1 MARIGAR
8 ELLDIVLDP
17 DSFQSWDK
25 PPAGPPAAFATP
37 GYASE
42 LASAA
47 AKTGLDEAIITGAG
61 RIRGWTVA
69 VILSEFDFLAGSM
82 GVDASERLTAA
93 VERATHLGLPLLA
106 SPTSGGTRM
115 QEGTV
120 AFMQMVK
127 MTQAITAHKA
137 KGLPYLVYLRHPT
150 TGGVMASFGSLGH
163 ITVAEPKAL
172 LGFLGPR
179 VYEALYQEKFPEG
192 VQIAENL
199 QERGIVDAVLP
210 PSALPAAIDRAL
222 RVLLAPRVGLP
233 EVDAPEHVPPSDA
246 PAWDSITI
254 TRRIDRPGIRA
265 LLRHAAT
272 DVVALNGTGQ
282 GETDPGMLLVLA
294 RFGEVPCIVLGQCRH
309 GQSVDQPMGPGALR
323 EARRGFRLARDLDLP
338 LVTIIDTPGA
348 ALSAAAENGGI
359 AGEIARC
366 LADLT
371 ELHAP
376 TVSVLLGQG
385 TGGGALALVPA
396 DRVLAAQHAWL
407 SPLPPEGASVI
418 VHRDTTHAP
427 QMAEAQHV
435 RAADLVAN
443 GIVHRLIAEHDDA
456 ADEPVAFCERV
467 GRAIQ
472 WELTDLLRLDPDERL
487 AQRHRHFRVIGTPID
502 LLERPPES

>member
-1 MARIGAR
+1 MSRIGAR
-8 ELLDIVLDP
+8 QLLDHVVDP
-17 DSFQSWDK
+17 GTFESWDE
-25 PPAGPPAAFATP
+25 PPAPPPSVFATP
-37 GYASE
+37 AYAAE
-42 LASAA
+42 LAAA
-47 AKTGLDEAIITGAG
+47 REKTGLDESVLTGTG
-61 RIRGWTVA
+61 RVRGWKVA
-69 VILSEFDFLAGSM
+69 LVVSEFDFLAGSM
-82 GVDASERLTAA
+82 GVSASERLTAA
-93 VERATHLGLPLLA
+93 VERATREGLPLLA

-127 MTQAITAHKA
+127 MTQALIAHKA
-137 KGLPYLVYLRHPT
+137 ARLPYFVYLRHPT

-163 ITVAEPKAL
+163 ITVAEPNAL

-179 VYEALYQEKFPEG
+179 VYEALYGEKFPPG
-192 VQIAENL
+192 VQLAENL
-199 QERGIVDAVLP
+199 QARGIVDAVLP
-210 PSALPAAIDRAL
+210 PEALAEAVDRGL
-222 RVLLAPRVGLP
+222 RVLMAPRTNLP
-233 EVDAPEHVPPSDA
+233 DVEPPEPVPSPQG
-246 PAWDSITI
+246 PAWESILV
-254 TRRIDRPGIRA
+254 TRRPERPGIRQ

-282 GETDPGMLLVLA
+282 GETDPGMLLMLA
-294 RFGEVPCIVLGQCRH
+294 RIGAIPCIVLGQCRH
-309 GQSVDQPMGPGALR
+309 GQSVESPMGPGALR
-323 EARRGFRLARDLDLP
+323 EARRGFRLARELDLP
-338 LVTIIDTPGA
+338 LVTVIDTPGA

-371 ELHAP
+371 DLHPP

-427 QMAEAQHV
+427 DMAEAQHV

-443 GIVHRLIAEHDDA
+443 RIVHRLIAEHDDA
-456 ADEPVAFCERV
+456 ADEPEAFCRRV

-472 WELTDLLRLDPDERL
+472 WELTELLRMDPQERL
-487 AQRHRHFRVIGTPID
+487 AQRHRHFREIGTPAD
-502 LLERPPES
+502 VRVS